1 MSEPKNTPG
10 TPPAPARSKSD
21 TVREFYVRMD
31 AGREDVFEMISED
44 FEFYFPKF
52 GCGRGRAD
60 LEKCT
65 SALRTT
71 IRSLKHDQ
79 DSFRF
84 VEGAD
89 SVALEGL
96 SVGET
101 VSGRQWSG
109 GATPGGRFCCVF
121 DFRGPLITRL
131 YTYLDPDYGG
141 EDAARLLWGHENRR
155 W

>member
-1 MSEPKNTPG
+1 MSKQKHTAG
-10 TPPAPARSKSD
+10 TPSDPARSKS
-21 TVREFYVRMD
+21 TIVREFYIRMD

-52 GCGRGRAD
+52 GRGRGRAE

-71 IRSLKHDQ
+71 IRSLKHDL
-79 DSFRF
+79 DSFQF
-84 VEGAD
+84 IEGAD
-89 SVALEGL
+89 TVALEGL
-96 SVGET
+96 SIGET
-101 VSGRQWSG
+101 VSGQRWSG
-109 GATPGGRFCCVF
+109 GETSGGRFCCVF
-121 DFRGPLITRL
+121 GFRGPLISRL

-141 EDAARLLWGHENRR
+141 EDAARFLWGRENRR